1 MSEKVIEEGEI
12 ESIDK
17 SVDEKVLQGIDNEEY
32 AGDMDAEA
40 ITEVIADSIQK
51 MEEMD
56 ELKDKNLRLMAE
68 MENLKRRNSID
79 VENAHKYG
87 LDRFAKALL
96 EIGDSLDMGVKSADK
111 EEASL
116 TTVKEGLSMTSKIFV
131 SALSKQG
138 VEQVGGIGDKFNP
151 EFHEAISMVPGG
163 EDNKNMILDLVQVG
177 WTLNGRLLRP
187 AMVVIGA

>member
-1 MSEKVIEEGEI
+1 MSEKIIEEGED

-17 SVDEKVLQGIDNEEY
+17 SIDEKVVQGIDNEEY
-32 AGDMDAEA
+32 AGDMDGEA
-40 ITEVIADSIQK
+40 ITEVIADSIQ
-51 MEEMD
+51 ELD

-79 VENAHKYG
+79 VEKAHKYG

-96 EIGDSLDMGVKSADK
+96 EIGDSLDMGIKSADK

-138 VEQVGGIGDKFNP
+138 VERVGDIGDKFDP